1 MNTSADIPRD
11 LTGAVLAGGRA
22 SRMGC
27 DKPLL
32 VHAGRALYLRALD
45 ALRPSTCALLLA
57 HGRRLLPLPADV
69 EAVCDEEEGR
79 GPLAALGA
87 VLAAARTPRVLVLPA
102 DLPCVTADAV
112 AAFRAEAAQAAA
124 AVLVREGRLQPLV
137 GIYPIAALAAVRSLR
152 AAGEERMGAFAAQIG
167 AVPIDAARL
176 GRVHAD
182 ALTRDVDTPE
192 EWRCVTG
199 ARTPSSAPH

>member
-1 MNTSADIPRD
+1 MSASLDTRRD
-11 LTGAVLAGGRA
+11 LTGVVLAGGRA

-32 VHAGRALYLRALD
+32 VHAGCALYLRALD
-45 ALRPSTCALLLA
+45 ALRPNTHALLLA
-57 HGRRLLPLPADV
+57 HGRRELPLPADV
-69 EAVCDEEEGR
+69 DAVCDEEEGR

-87 VLAAARTPRVLVLPA
+87 VFATARTPRVLVLPA
-102 DLPCVTADAV
+102 DLPSVTADAV
-112 AAFRAEAAQAAA
+112 AAFRREASHAAA
-124 AVLVREGRLQPLV
+124 SVLVREGRLQPLV
-137 GIYPIAALAAVRSLR
+137 GIYPVTALAAVRALR
-152 AAGEERMGAFAAQIG
+152 AAGEERMGAFAAHIG

-176 GRVHAD
+176 GREHAD

-199 ARTPSSAPH
+199 AR